1 VDPVLDPLT
10 VGQRG
15 AGSTADIDTELP
27 LSGVIVLDFSQFLA
41 GPVAALR
48 LADLGARVIKV
59 ERPGT
64 GDIGRALAFGGIE
77 LDGDTLSFHIMNR
90 GKESFAADLK
100 DSEALQV
107 VKRLVARADVLIEN
121 FRPGVMERLGL
132 DYPTVSALNPR
143 LVYGSVTGYG
153 TEGPW
158 RALPGQDLLAQS
170 MSGLPWLS
178 GSRNEGPIPVGLSI
192 ADLLASCHLAEGITA
207 LLYRRERTGAGGR
220 VETSLMEGMLDLQF
234 ELLSAHLND
243 RSVVVERGGPYN
255 ANAFLSAPYGV
266 YPTRDGY
273 LAIAMNPVPRVG
285 ELIGL
290 SALAAYADPQTW
302 WTERDT
308 IQRLLAEHLV
318 QEGTQHWLDLLR
330 PADVWCAPVLTL
342 PELVAHEGF
351 EALGMTQVVGRPATS
366 GDGDVHLATT
376 RSPIRVD
383 GRILRRAAGAPRVG
397 EHTSSIATEFGLHG
411 SERAAADDRRS

>member
-1 VDPVLDPLT
+1 V
-10 VGQRG
+10 
-15 AGSTADIDTELP
+15 AGEDEADLP
-27 LSGVIVLDFSQFLA
+27 LAGVLVLDFSQFLA

-77 LDGDTLSFHIMNR
+77 IDGDTLSFHIMNR
-90 GKESFAADLK
+90 GKESLAADLK
-100 DSEALQV
+100 DSEGLRL

-121 FRPGVMERLGL
+121 FRPGVMQRLGL
-132 DYPTVSALNPR
+132 GYESVRALNPR

-153 TEGPW
+153 AEGPW
-158 RALPGQDLLAQS
+158 RSLPGQDLLAQS
-170 MSGLPWLS
+170 MSGLPWLN
-178 GSRNEGPIPVGLSI
+178 GSRSEGPIPVGLSI

-207 LLYRRERTGAGGR
+207 LLYRRERTGRGGR

-243 RSVVVERGGPYN
+243 ASVRVERGGPYN

-266 YPTRDGY
+266 YPTQDGY
-273 LAIAMNPVPRVG
+273 LAIAMNPVPRIG
-285 ELIGL
+285 ELVGL
-290 SALAAYADPQTW
+290 PSLAAYDDPQTW
-302 WTERDT
+302 WSDRDA
-308 IQRLLAEHLV
+308 IQQQLADHLAN
-318 QEGTQHWLDLLR
+318 GTTQHWLDRLR
-330 PADVWCAPVLTL
+330 PADVWCAPVLKL

-351 EALGMTQVVGRPATS
+351 EALGMTQRVRRAVLS
-366 GDGDVHLATT
+366 GDGDSVVATT

-383 GRILRRAAGAPRVG
+383 GRVLRRSEGAPRVG
-397 EHTSSIATEFGLHG
+397 EHTALITEEFRLGRG
-411 SERAAADDRRS
+411 SLEAER